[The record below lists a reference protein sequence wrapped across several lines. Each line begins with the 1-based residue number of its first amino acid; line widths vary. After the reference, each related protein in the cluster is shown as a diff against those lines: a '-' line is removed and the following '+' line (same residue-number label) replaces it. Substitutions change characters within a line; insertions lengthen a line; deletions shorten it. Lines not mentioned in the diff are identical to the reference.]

1 MCYNAVKRK
10 NWSVC
15 LEDLE
20 QDVFPSKTCLL
31 PSIILIP
38 IFPLR
43 CCTVASTSC
52 LLPAHPVVR
61 EFVLGW
67 LPVQVVGVFCFD
79 PVGIYRLSWFLFVCF
94 NECVSNIKYLQETS
108 TSTVKLLSLTVSYSF
123 SRWI

>member
-1 MCYNAVKRK
+1 MCYNFVKRK

-20 QDVFPSKTCLL
+20 QDVFLSKTCLL

-38 IFPLR
+38 IFPLH

-67 LPVQVVGVFCFD
+67 FPVQVLRVFCFD
-79 PVGIYRLSWFLFVCF
+79 AVGIYRLS
-94 NECVSNIKYLQETS
+94 
-108 TSTVKLLSLTVSYSF
+108 
-123 SRWI
+123 